1 MFTEREKTYM
11 RQIGLSD
18 LNFDDLS
25 DDDWARLE
33 DLVGDRLE
41 IAGMDKEYKP
51 TKEGFI
57 CEEILSKIPK

>member
-51 TKEGFI
+51 TKEGSI